1 MKFRG
6 FPARMEFT
14 PVPNLFIN
22 QLAPGMGSMEL
33 KITLCLFKILYNKKG
48 RPRFVS
54 ETELLADP
62 AVLVSLKEKDT
73 PPQETLAEVLGGA
86 VEQAILLP
94 LAVVQEGKSHILY
107 FLNSPSD
114 RADLAGI
121 QSGQFKLGGF
131 KTVKPQE
138 VAGEKPPDVFSLYED
153 NIGLL
158 TPMIAEELKDALTTY
173 SEEWLRE
180 AVKEAVALNKRS
192 WRYIAR
198 ILEHWATEGKSNGTH
213 QSNNTEENASKFFRG
228 RFGPL
233 VQR

>member
-1 MKFRG
+1 
-6 FPARMEFT
+6 
-14 PVPNLFIN
+14 
-22 QLAPGMGSMEL
+22 MEL

-54 ETELLADP
+54 EADLLADP
-62 AVLVSLKEKDT
+62 AVLASLQEKDNT
-73 PPQETLAEVLGGA
+73 PQETLTGVLTSA

-94 LAVVQEGKSHILY
+94 LDVVQEGKSYTLY
-107 FLNSPSD
+107 FLNSPAD
-114 RADLAGI
+114 RADLAGV

-131 KTVKPQE
+131 KTVKPQQGT
-138 VAGEKPPDVFSLYED
+138 GEKPPDIFSLYED

-158 TPMIAEELKDALTTY
+158 TPMIAEELKDALATY
-173 SEEWLRE
+173 PEEWLRE

-213 QSNNTEENASKFFRG
+213 QSNNTEENPSKFFRG

>member
-1 MKFRG
+1 MKFKG

-22 QLAPGMGSMEL
+22 QLAPGMGSLEL
-33 KITLCLFKILYNKKG
+33 KITLCLLKILYNKKG
-48 RPRFVS
+48 RPRFV
-54 ETELLADP
+54 TEPDLLADP
-62 AVLVSLKEKDT
+62 AVLASLQDRDNL
-73 PPQETLAEVLGGA
+73 PRETLVEVLTAA

-94 LAVVQEGKSHILY
+94 LEVVQDGRSHTLY
-107 FLNSPSD
+107 FLNSPAD
-114 RADLAGI
+114 RADLAGV
-121 QSGQFKLGGF
+121 QSGQFKISDF
-131 KTVKPQE
+131 KPVKLPKA
-138 VAGEKPPDVFSLYED
+138 AGENPPDIFSLYED

-158 TPMIAEELKDALTTY
+158 TPMIAEELKDALSTY
-173 SEEWLRE
+173 PEEWLRD
-180 AVKEAVALNKRS
+180 AVKEAVSLNKRS

-213 QSNNTEENASKFFRG
+213 QSNNAEENSNKFFRG

>member
-1 MKFRG
+1 MKFKG

-22 QLAPGMGSMEL
+22 QLAPVMGGAEL
-33 KITLCLFKILYNKKG
+33 KIALCLFKILYNKKG

-54 ETELLADP
+54 EADLLADP
-62 AVLVSLKEKDT
+62 AVLESLQEKGEQ
-73 PPQETLAEVLGGA
+73 PQETLVEILTGIVRQSILVPLEVA
-86 VEQAILLP
+86 
-94 LAVVQEGKSHILY
+94 QEGKIHTLY

-114 RADLAGI
+114 RADLAGV
-121 QSGQFKLGGF
+121 QSGQFRLAAF
-131 KTVKPQE
+131 EIVKPLE
-138 VAGEKPPDVFSLYED
+138 AVTEKPTDIFSLYED

-158 TPMIAEELKDALTTY
+158 TPMIAEELKDALATY
-173 SEEWLRE
+173 PEAWIRE
-180 AVKEAVALNKRS
+180 AVKEAVTMNKRS

-198 ILEHWATEGKSNGTH
+198 ILERWTTEGKSNGTH
-213 QSNNTEENASKFFRG
+213 QPDNSEENAAKFFRG

>member
-22 QLAPGMGSMEL
+22 QMAPGMNGTEL

-54 ETELLADP
+54 EADLLADP
-62 AVLVSLKEKDT
+62 AVLASLQEKDN
-73 PPQETLAEVLGGA
+73 PPQVSLAEVLTGA
-86 VEQAILLP
+86 IEQLILLP
-94 LAVVQEGKSHILY
+94 LKVVQEGKSYTLF
-107 FLNSPSD
+107 FLNSPAD
-114 RADLAGI
+114 RTDLAGV
-121 QSGQFKLGGF
+121 QSGQFKLSGL
-131 KTVKPQE
+131 KIAKPLE
-138 VAGEKPPDVFSLYED
+138 AAVEKSPDIFSLYEN
-153 NIGLL
+153 NIGLI
-158 TPMIAEELKDALTTY
+158 TPMVAEELKDALATY
-173 SEEWLRE
+173 PEEWLGE

-198 ILEHWATEGKSNGTH
+198 ILEHWATEGKSSGTH
-213 QSNNTEENASKFFRG
+213 QSNNAEENSSKFFRG